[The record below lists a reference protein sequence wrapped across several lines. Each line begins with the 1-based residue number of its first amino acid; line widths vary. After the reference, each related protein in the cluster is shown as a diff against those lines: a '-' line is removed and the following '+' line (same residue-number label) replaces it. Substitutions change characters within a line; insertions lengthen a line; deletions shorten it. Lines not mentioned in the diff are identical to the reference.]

1 MADLLVFGQNRAFNT
16 NSAASPGAKAFFYVS
31 GTTTLK
37 PVYADEAATIQHP
50 SPLVADAEG
59 VFPPIYA
66 NGTAKVLVTDAD
78 DVPLTGFP
86 IDPAV
91 MVSPGGTAAASITF
105 NATEEIPET
114 DVQAAIERVQ
124 ENLVAPLADLGLGV
138 TGNATVIA
146 NINATDTA
154 SGFYRFNSTTT
165 GTFPGGVVASDNGIV
180 ALWRETSGEAQ
191 MAIMT
196 RTLQGM
202 YRRTLTGSSWGAWAY
217 MPSSNDNDVPRGSR
231 VIPGSANLNSYTT
244 PGFYHQSTNANAAN
258 GSNYPVPRA
267 GALTVVKTGVNAGTG
282 VAQIYNQYYNL
293 GDGGPRMFIRSQ
305 GDDGSWSSWEE
316 LLSSRSLM
324 DFLSSNIGGRG
335 MPQFLRRSATNASIV
350 YNTAYSGADLRRA
363 GVQFDSASSSVD
375 WDQSGG
381 IAPTGSWTA
390 LGAANAR
397 SGYYSATLFLRTA

>member
-37 PVYADEAATIQHP
+37 PVYADEAATIPHP

-105 NATEEIPET
+105 NATQEIPET

-124 ENLVAPLADLGLGV
+124 VNLVAPLAGLGLGV
-138 TGNATVIA
+138 TGNAAVIA

-165 GTFPGGVVASDNGIV
+165 GTFPGGVAASDNGIV

-244 PGFYHQSTNANAAN
+244 PGFYHQPSNANAAS
-258 GSNYPVPRA
+258 GSNYPVSGA
-267 GALTVVKTGVNAGTG
+267 GALTVVTTIGASNRVSQ
-282 VAQIYNQYYNL
+282 VYNQYYKS
-293 GDGGPRMFIRSQ
+293 GEGGPRMFLRAQ
-305 GDDGSWSSWEE
+305 ELDGSWSSWEE

-324 DFLSSNIGGRG
+324 TFLAGNIGGLG
-335 MPQFLRRSATNASIV
+335 MPQFLRRSAANASIV
-350 YNTAYSGADLRRA
+350 YNTTYSGADLRRT
-363 GVQFDSASSSVD
+363 GVQMDTGGSDVW

-381 IAPTGSWTA
+381 IAPAGSFTA
-390 LGAANAR
+390 LGAVGAR
-397 SGYYSATLFLRTA
+397 SGWHSATLFLRTV